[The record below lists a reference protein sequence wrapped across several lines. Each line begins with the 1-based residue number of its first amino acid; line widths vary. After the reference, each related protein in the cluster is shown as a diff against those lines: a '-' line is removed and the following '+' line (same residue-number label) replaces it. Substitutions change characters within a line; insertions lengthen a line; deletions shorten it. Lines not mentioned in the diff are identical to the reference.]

1 MGGGGGGG
9 VRRYPYNAY
18 DALPRAGRAPMA
30 SSLFSS
36 ISSSGSSASSASD
49 RSALLVLGRAPP
61 RSYGSLLTY
70 QFLKSARSLR
80 QQQVTPGM
88 RRVHGHGTTVQEE
101 HGDFSGR
108 GKK

>member
-1 MGGGGGGG
+1 
-9 VRRYPYNAY
+9 
-18 DALPRAGRAPMA
+18 MA
-30 SSLFSS
+30 ASLFSS

-80 QQQVTPGM
+80 HQQVTPRA
-88 RRVHGHGTTVQEE
+88 RRYHRCLPQV
-101 HGDFSGR
+101 
-108 GKK
+108 GKNVVTLKNKNFLKKHFFAIFDLHITSLPGFNFV

>member
-1 MGGGGGGG
+1 
-9 VRRYPYNAY
+9 
-18 DALPRAGRAPMA
+18 MA
-30 SSLFSS
+30 ASLFSS

-80 QQQVTPGM
+80 HQQVTPRA
-88 RRVHGHGTTVQEE
+88 RRYHRCFAAGW
-101 HGDFSGR
+101 
-108 GKK
+108 KKRNHFKKKIFF